1 MLKKIKDIMSKKQ
14 KPVEDENLDT
24 DNTSVTQEDST
35 ATNDAEQP
43 EKKEKKGKKMSKTEK
58 LQAENEELTIQVAEL
73 KDKHLRLFAEF
84 DNFKKRNVKEKLEMM
99 SSAARDTLSALLPVL
114 DDFDRAK
121 KNAEDE
127 SSTEPFSEGVMLV
140 YNKLHNTLKN
150 KGLQPMESTGEV
162 FDPELHEAITEI
174 PAPTEDM
181 KGKVIDTIET
191 GYLLNDKIIRYAKV
205 VVGK

>member
-1 MLKKIKDIMSKKQ
+1 MSKKQ